1 MRVVELGGTGAIAI
15 DGAPATGAE
24 VRDKLGADADA
35 VIQLS
40 YLDLAQRR
48 ALFGV
53 TAEAPAPPSSPAPPA
68 IPEPST
74 APIQPAPPPP
84 IEPAERRRT
93 RRGDQVRFGG
103 NVRVDEDELVVGNV
117 VAIGGSARIDGE
129 VRGEVVAVGGNVELG
144 PRSLVTEDIAVVGGT
159 LERAEGSR
167 VQGDLHEVGI
177 GEIDFGDWRMGDW
190 RPRMRGFSRTLAFM
204 STLGRVAILCVLGAL
219 VMLLG
224 REYVERTSLRAAAE
238 PLKAGAIGFLAQLLF
253 LPVLI
258 ITIVILV
265 VTIVGIPLLLLIP
278 FALLALAVIALLG
291 FTSIAYR
298 VGQFVSERFG
308 WGVSS
313 PYAHDRAGDPCRR
326 LAAAPCPPAV
336 APRWSDRADG
346 VWPRCDR
353 VRGGVRG
360 VDDRVRRASRA
371 RAGSTGRVRRLGAE
385 SRPRRRRCC
394 RQFQFVQFMFR
405 ARLLAGQGERSGG
418 EARRAGAV
426 DDRVR
431 RRPSSSTRSDCS
443 LLRSDRCSPAATRL
457 PPAEP

>member
-1 MRVVELGGTGAIAI
+1 MKRLTLALVAAASVWAGPSAQAPPAGTAALRQQIERRFEVLLLTDRVVLRPRSASGAVRLVELGGSGAIAI

-40 YLDLAQRR
+40 YLDMAQRR
-48 ALFGV
+48 ALFGGA
-53 TAEAPAPPSSPAPPA
+53 AEAPAPPSSPAPPA

-74 APIQPAPPPP
+74 APIQPVPPPP

-103 NVRVDEDELVVGNV
+103 NVRVGEDELVVGDV

-144 PRSLVTEDIAVVGGT
+144 PRALVTQDIAVIGGM

-167 VQGDLHEVGI
+167 VQGELHEVGI

-190 RPRMRGFSRTLAFM
+190 RPRMRGFSRTLALM

-265 VTIVGIPLLLLIP
+265 ITIVGIPLLLLIP

-313 PYAHDRAGDPCRR
+313 PYATTVLGILVVVSPLLLARLLSLLGGPIVPMAFGLGVIAFVVEYVVWTIGFGAVALARLDRPR
-326 LAAAPCPPAV
+326 PPAV
-336 APRWSDRADG
+336 PI
-346 VWPRCDR
+346 
-353 VRGGVRG
+353 
-360 VDDRVRRASRA
+360 
-371 RAGSTGRVRRLGAE
+371 
-385 SRPRRRRCC
+385 
-394 RQFQFVQFMFR
+394 
-405 ARLLAGQGERSGG
+405 
-418 EARRAGAV
+418 
-426 DDRVR
+426 
-431 RRPSSSTRSDCS
+431 
-443 LLRSDRCSPAATRL
+443 
-457 PPAEP
+457 AEPPPVLP

>member
-1 MRVVELGGTGAIAI
+1 MKKLTLALVAAASVWAGPSAQAPPAGNAALRQQIERRFEVLLLTDRVVLRSRSASGAVRVVELGGTGAIAI
-15 DGAPATGAE
+15 DGAPVTGAE

-84 IEPAERRRT
+84 VEPAERRRT

-103 NVRVDEDELVVGNV
+103 NVRVGEDELVVGDV

-190 RPRMRGFSRTLAFM
+190 RPRMRGFSRTLALM

-224 REYVERTSLRAAAE
+224 REYVERTSLRAVAE

-258 ITIVILV
+258 ITILILV

-278 FALLALAVIALLG
+278 FAMLALAVIALLG

-313 PYAHDRAGDPCRR
+313 PYAMTVLGILVVVSPLLLTR
-326 LAAAPCPPAV
+326 LLSLLGGPIVPMAFGLGVIAFVVEYVVWTIGFGAV
-336 APRWSDRADG
+336 AL
-346 VWPRCDR
+346 
-353 VRGGVRG
+353 
-360 VDDRVRRASRA
+360 A
-371 RAGSTGRVRRLGAE
+371 RLD
-385 SRPRRRRCC
+385 RPRP
-394 RQFQFVQFMFR
+394 
-405 ARLLAGQGERSGG
+405 
-418 EARRAGAV
+418 
-426 DDRVR
+426 
-431 RRPSSSTRSDCS
+431 PSVTI
-443 LLRSDRCSPAATRL
+443 
-457 PPAEP
+457 AEPPPVLP